1 MKLYKIIDDPAEIKE
16 YQQWARDNYKPHTPI
31 NGTWHPL
38 VQAEC
43 VRINELA
50 TVEMSLLNDQ
60 TEVLRHD

>member
-1 MKLYKIIDDPAEIKE
+1 MKLFKNIDDPAEINE
-16 YQQWARDNYKPHTPI
+16 YQQWARDNYIPHSTI
-31 NGTWHPL
+31 EGIWHPL